1 MVVAKA
7 LESNCTP
14 SPHRIFTPGPHP
26 LQGQGLQS
34 GSASGRRWRLDV
46 SDRAEGVDS
55 ERVVLCA
62 RIKEGGG
69 SGRNL
74 GAWPVRIMMTE
85 MKRILIVDDEEMIVR
100 TVKAYLDR
108 EGFKTYTAA
117 DGEEALRA
125 FSEKGPDLIVLDLML
140 PKMSG
145 IEVTKRIR
153 ATSAVPIIMLT
164 AKAAEADRVVGLEL
178 GADDYVVKP
187 FSPREL
193 VARVRAVLRRL
204 EGGTAESERLAY
216 NELEVDLK
224 TREVKVAGKAIELTP
239 TEFDLLSFL
248 AKHPGQVFT
257 RLQLLREV
265 QGYTYDSFARTI
277 DTHIKNLRRK
287 IEADPKEPLYILTVH
302 GVGYRF
308 AREA

>member
-1 MVVAKA
+1 
-7 LESNCTP
+7 
-14 SPHRIFTPGPHP
+14 
-26 LQGQGLQS
+26 
-34 GSASGRRWRLDV
+34 
-46 SDRAEGVDS
+46 
-55 ERVVLCA
+55 
-62 RIKEGGG
+62 
-69 SGRNL
+69 
-74 GAWPVRIMMTE
+74 

-125 FSEKGPDLIVLDLML
+125 FEDKGPDLIVLDLML
-140 PKMSG
+140 PKISG
-145 IEVTKRIR
+145 IEVTRSIR
-153 ATSAVPIIMLT
+153 AKSSVPIIMLT

-193 VARVRAVLRRL
+193 VARIRAVLRRFEGEGAEVERIVVGAL
-204 EGGTAESERLAY
+204 EI
-216 NELEVDLK
+216 DLK
-224 TREVKVAGKAIELTP
+224 TRELKVEGNEIELTP
-239 TEFDLLSFL
+239 TEFDML
-248 AKHPGQVFT
+248 AYLARHPGQVFT

-277 DTHIKNLRRK
+277 DTHVKNLRRK
-287 IEADPKEPLYILTVH
+287 IEQDPKVPKYILTVH

-308 AREA
+308 ARET